1 MFENSSFG
9 SPELNFSELS
19 YHFKLWFMS
28 TMIIFSLENVILK
41 EKESSCTKSPC
52 ISRGLRLLLRPKFE
66 GSYFCR
72 LRDPEL
78 LFSAMVHSI
87 SHLLGDKM
95 MKQLSQLGFH
105 CKRVTQIWEMSFCIL
120 GIGSIATIF
129 PFLEYMRL
137 YISPTLTQQSSFL
150 MHYMVNVM
158 TQKMESGNHM
168 VWIHMDSY
176 ASARSTNYHC
186 YYHCCPCWS

>member
-1 MFENSSFG
+1 M
-9 SPELNFSELS
+9 
-19 YHFKLWFMS
+19 HKK
-28 TMIIFSLENVILK
+28 SLYITGVEAAAASKV
-41 EKESSCTKSPC
+41 
-52 ISRGLRLLLRPKFE
+52 LRNLFLLFE
-66 GSYFCR
+66 GSRALVF
-72 LRDPEL
+72 
-78 LFSAMVHSI
+78 AMVHSI

-176 ASARSTNYHC
+176 ASARFTNYHC
-186 YYHCCPCWS
+186 YYHCGPCWS